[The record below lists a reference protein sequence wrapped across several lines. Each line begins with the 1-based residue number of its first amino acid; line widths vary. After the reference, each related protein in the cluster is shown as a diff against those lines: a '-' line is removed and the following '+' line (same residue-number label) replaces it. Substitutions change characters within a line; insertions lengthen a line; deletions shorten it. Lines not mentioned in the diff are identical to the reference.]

1 MNTVLETVA
10 EWAAPATKVNGD
22 VIPGVKIV
30 GYESPSHKRRYPK
43 EVLSRDASKYEG
55 ARVFIDHPEGIY
67 NPSASRVPRP
77 AGSHLGRI
85 RNPRVDEARGLIG
98 DLHVM
103 PTHPLAS
110 SVKWAAEND
119 PTAYALSHLADLIG
133 TRDGAGW
140 FNTNSIDKVH
150 SVDVVSNGGTTA
162 GLFESAAMSQ
172 EGDRTMEQPTLASM
186 TREAIQAARQDLKVL
201 TVAEHHAL
209 EQKAADFETK
219 LKAAEAKATAA
230 EAKVEGFEATEK
242 KRTKDGERL
251 KLIGEA
257 KLPEHLNTESFRT
270 TCLGSTDEQFTALLA
285 DRKTL
290 AASTNGK
297 LPPGPSS
304 SSRTAAEAAG
314 TRAPTKDSKEFAG
327 VLKGR

>member
-1 MNTVLETVA
+1 MDTVMETVA

-43 EVLSRDASKYEG
+43 ETLTADAGKYEG

-77 AGSHLGRI
+77 AGTHLGRI

-110 SVKWAAEND
+110 SIKWAAEND

-133 TRDGAGW
+133 TRGPDGW
-140 FNTNSIDKVH
+140 FTTKSIDKVH

-162 GLFESAAMSQ
+162 GLFESAAMHK
-172 EGDRTMEQPTLASM
+172 EGDRTMEQPTAATM
-186 TREAIQAARQDLKVL
+186 TREQLQAARPDLKVL
-201 TVAEHHAL
+201 TIAESIAN
-209 EQKAADFETK
+209 EQKVADLETK
-219 LKAAEAKATAA
+219 LKATESKLTAA
-230 EAKVEGFEATEK
+230 EAKVEGFETTEK
-242 KRTKDGERL
+242 KRGKDGERL

-257 KLPEHLNTESFRT
+257 KLPEHLVTDAFKA
-270 TCLGSTDEQFTALLA
+270 TCLSATDEGFTALLA
-285 DRKTL
+285 DRKDL
-290 AASTNGK
+290 AAKTTGK
-297 LPPGPSS
+297 ASPPTSG
-304 SSRTAAEAAG
+304 SRTAAEAAG
-314 TRAPTKDSKEFAG
+314 TRAPTKDAKEFAS